1 VLRDEEITR
10 ISLAVANTLR
20 SAREA
25 AELSKNALAQKAGV
39 SVQTVSFVE
48 GGVNSPSI
56 STFLRFSSALEI
68 DPEVML
74 GEARARA

>member
-10 ISLAVANTLR
+10 ISLAVANALR

-25 AELSKNALAQKAGV
+25 AGLSKNALAQKAGV

-56 STFLRFSSALEI
+56 STFLRFCSALEI
-68 DPEVML
+68 DPEVVL
-74 GEARARA
+74 GAARKQA